1 VYIGIPILKSHGFC
15 GATGALKL
23 HWGSMLGVL
32 EKQEHSGYGFGTG
45 DIRLFLD
52 YLCAMNRARG
62 FDFVIMDA
70 LTANRSGPT
79 NNAEDYD
86 ARTDYILMNAVL
98 CARDSVAVDTVET
111 LLAGFQLDSVPLLES
126 AFRDGIGMNR
136 PAYIDLKGFDAFTRH
151 KRWLQETYPGS
162 GQGSYPLQAGVG
174 NARTHEDFNAPTGV
188 SVSCERSG
196 QGYVFRYTA
205 SEPVPC
211 NHKLAR
217 IDVLINGT
225 VEKRLFDN
233 LAGGSVPFDLDRYRG
248 QVIRYRIAAWDMAL
262 NCTLSEEKAVKV
274 A

>member
-1 VYIGIPILKSHGFC
+1 
-15 GATGALKL
+15 
-23 HWGSMLGVL
+23 
-32 EKQEHSGYGFGTG
+32 
-45 DIRLFLD
+45 
-52 YLCAMNRARG
+52 
-62 FDFVIMDA
+62 
-70 LTANRSGPT
+70 
-79 NNAEDYD
+79 
-86 ARTDYILMNAVL
+86 MNAVL

-188 SVSCERSG
+188 SVSCERAG
-196 QGYVFRYTA
+196 QGYVFHYTA

-225 VEKRLFDN
+225 VVKRLFDN

-262 NCTLSEEKAVKV
+262 NCTLSEEKSVKV